1 MVDNFFFNFN
11 PYVFHLQGLSS
22 VYFNKGE
29 NCIAAGRIFV
39 EDTIH
44 DEFVRRVLKDV
55 KSMKIGNPLD
65 RSTAH
70 GPQNHKAHFDK
81 LHEYCE
87 IGVREGAKLVYGG
100 KRVANLKGYFFEPTI
115 FTDVEDHMYI
125 AREESFG
132 PIMIISKFSGSN
144 VSSVIRRANNTEYGL
159 ASGVFTKDLN
169 KALLFADKIEAGTV
183 FVNVYNKTDV
193 AAPFGGWKQSGFGKD
208 LGQEALNE
216 YLKTK
221 CVTIEY

>member
-1 MVDNFFFNFN
+1 MSTAILFS
-11 PYVFHLQGLSS
+11 QGMSS
-22 VYFNKGE
+22 VFFNKGE

-39 EDTIH
+39 EDSIH
-44 DEFVRRVLKDV
+44 DEFVRRVLKEV
-55 KSMKIGNPLD
+55 KTLKIGDPLD

-70 GPQNHKAHFDK
+70 GPQNHEAHFK
-81 LHEYCE
+81 RLHEFCE
-87 IGVREGAKLVYGG
+87 IGVKEGANLLYGG
-100 KRVANLKGYFFEPTI
+100 QRQPGLKGYFFQPTV
-115 FTDVEDHMYI
+115 FTDVKDYMYI

-132 PIMIISKFSGSN
+132 PIMIISKFH
-144 VSSVIRRANNTEYGL
+144 SSDIDGVIRRANNTEYGL

-169 KALLFADKIEAGTV
+169 KALLFAEKIEAGTV

-193 AAPFGGWKQSGFGKD
+193 AAPFGGFKQSGFGKD
-208 LGQEALNE
+208 LGKEALNE

>member
-1 MVDNFFFNFN
+1 MF
-11 PYVFHLQGLSS
+11 
-22 VYFNKGE
+22 FNKGE
-29 NCIAAGRIFV
+29 NCISAGRLFV
-39 EDTIH
+39 EDKIH

-55 KSMKIGNPLD
+55 KSMKIGDPLD

-81 LHEYCE
+81 LHEFCE
-87 IGVREGAKLVYGG
+87 IGVREGAKLLCGG
-100 KRVANLKGYFFEPTI
+100 KRVPNRTGFFFEPTVFI
-115 FTDVEDHMYI
+115 DVQDHMHI
-125 AREESFG
+125 AHEESFG
-132 PIMIISKFSGSN
+132 PIMILSKFNASN
-144 VSSVIRRANNTEYGL
+144 IDAVIRRANNTEYGL

-193 AAPFGGWKQSGFGKD
+193 AAPFGGFKQSGFGKD

>member
-1 MVDNFFFNFN
+1 M
-11 PYVFHLQGLSS
+11 SS
-22 VYFNKGE
+22 VFFNKGE
-29 NCIAAGRIFV
+29 NCISAGRLFV
-39 EDTIH
+39 EDKIH

-87 IGVREGAKLVYGG
+87 CGVRDGAKLIYGG
-100 KRVANLKGYFFEPTI
+100 DRVPNMKGYFFQPTI
-115 FTDVEDHMYI
+115 FTDVEDSMFI
-125 AREESFG
+125 AQEESFG
-132 PIMIISKFSGSN
+132 PIMIISKFS
-144 VSSVIRRANNTEYGL
+144 SSDIDGVIRRANNTEYGL

-169 KALLFADKIEAGTV
+169 KALYFAEKIEAGTV

-193 AAPFGGWKQSGFGKD
+193 AAPFGGFKQSGFGKD
-208 LGQEALNE
+208 LGKEALNE

>member
-1 MVDNFFFNFN
+1 M
-11 PYVFHLQGLSS
+11 
-22 VYFNKGE
+22 
-29 NCIAAGRIFV
+29 
-39 EDTIH
+39 
-44 DEFVRRVLKDV
+44 RRVLKDV

>member
-1 MVDNFFFNFN
+1 M
-11 PYVFHLQGLSS
+11 SS
-22 VYFNKGE
+22 VFFNKGE
-29 NCIAAGRIFV
+29 NCISAGRLFV
-39 EDTIH
+39 EDKLH
-44 DEFVRRVLKDV
+44 DEFVRRVLKDL
-55 KSMKIGNPLD
+55 KSMKIGDPLD

-81 LHEYCE
+81 LHEFCA
-87 IGVREGAKLVYGG
+87 IGEREGATLLCGG
-100 KRVANLKGYFFEPTI
+100 KRVPNLRGYFFEPTVFI
-115 FTDVEDHMYI
+115 DVQDHMHI
-125 AREESFG
+125 AHEESFG
-132 PIMIISKFSGSN
+132 PIMIISKFNASN
-144 VSSVIRRANNTEYGL
+144 IDAVIRRANNTEYGL
-159 ASGVFTKDLN
+159 ASGVFTKDLS

-193 AAPFGGWKQSGFGKD
+193 AAPFGGFKQSGFGKD

>member
-1 MVDNFFFNFN
+1 M
-11 PYVFHLQGLSS
+11 SS
-22 VYFNKGE
+22 VFFNKGE
-29 NCIAAGRIFV
+29 NCISAGRLFV
-39 EDTIH
+39 EDKIH

-55 KSMKIGNPLD
+55 KTMKIGNPLD

-87 IGVREGAKLVYGG
+87 MGIRDGATLVCGG
-100 KRVANLKGYFFEPTI
+100 KRVSNLKGFFFQPTI
-115 FTDVEDHMYI
+115 FTNVEDHMYI
-125 AREESFG
+125 AKEESFG
-132 PIMIISKFSGSN
+132 PIMIISKFSGSDIEG
-144 VSSVIRRANNTEYGL
+144 VIRRANKTEYGL

-169 KALLFADKIEAGTV
+169 KALLFAEKIEAGTV

-193 AAPFGGWKQSGFGKD
+193 AAPFGGFKQSGFGKD

-221 CVTIEY
+221 CVTIEF

>member
-1 MVDNFFFNFN
+1 M
-11 PYVFHLQGLSS
+11 SS
-22 VYFNKGE
+22 VFFNKGE
-29 NCIAAGRIFV
+29 NCISAGRLFV
-39 EDTIH
+39 EDKLH
-44 DEFVRRVLKDV
+44 DEFVRRVLKDL
-55 KSMKIGNPLD
+55 KSMKIGDPLD

-81 LHEYCE
+81 LHEFCAH
-87 IGVREGAKLVYGG
+87 GVREGANLLCGG
-100 KRVANLKGYFFEPTI
+100 KRVENLKGYFFEPTV
-115 FTDVEDHMYI
+115 FTDVQDHMYI
-125 AREESFG
+125 AHEESFG
-132 PIMIISKFSGSN
+132 PIMIISKFNASN
-144 VSSVIRRANNTEYGL
+144 IDAVIRRANNTEYGL
-159 ASGVFTKDLN
+159 ASGVFTKDLS

-193 AAPFGGWKQSGFGKD
+193 AAPFGGFKQSGFGKD